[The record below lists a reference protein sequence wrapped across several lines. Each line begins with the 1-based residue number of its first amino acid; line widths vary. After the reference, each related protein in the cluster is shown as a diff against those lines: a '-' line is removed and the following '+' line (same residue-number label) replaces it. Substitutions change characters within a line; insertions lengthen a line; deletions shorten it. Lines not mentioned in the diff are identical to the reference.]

1 MGTKRQHDEVESHG
15 AASEKRHKSYIGRK
29 RQAQEDS
36 GAKKRIR
43 AIERSLRRNQ
53 DMPANVRID
62 LERELASQKQI
73 MEDKAYKKKRS
84 TMISKY
90 HMVRFFGAWSPAGQF
105 CSYSFGI
112 RPAGILLTTRLERKK
127 ASRLVKQLR
136 RQLEQESD
144 ADKAEKIR
152 HDLHIAEVDE
162 AYTLYFPHLETYVG
176 LYSSTAKKTTDEE
189 ETEESKLAAA
199 KAALEAERPPMWAVI
214 EKALAEGPPAL
225 EQLRDRRSPD
235 DTGKIDDTQPPIR
248 PKPTAPSS
256 APERRHNGASQHT
269 RGQQQRPGKGPG
281 TSSKHDNK
289 DISQA
294 LNRRE
299 RRRLMREAQEATNDE
314 DDENGDG
321 GFFEGL

>member
-15 AASEKRHKSYIGRK
+15 AASEKRQKSYVGRK

-73 MEDKAYKKKRS
+73 MMDKAYKKKRS

-90 HMVRFFGAWSPAGQF
+90 HMVRFF
-105 CSYSFGI
+105 
-112 RPAGILLTTRLERKK
+112 ERKK
-127 ASRLVKQLR
+127 ASRLVKQLK

-144 ADKAEKIR
+144 ADKAEKLR

-176 LYSSTAKKTTDEE
+176 LYSSTAKKTPDEE
-189 ETEESKLAAA
+189 ETEESKRAAA

-214 EKALAEGPPAL
+214 ERALAEGPPAL

-248 PKPTAPSS
+248 PQPTAPSS
-256 APERRHNGASQHT
+256 VPERRHNGASQHA
-269 RGQQQRPGKGPG
+269 RGQQQQRPGKGPD

>member
-90 HMVRFFGAWSPAGQF
+90 HMVRFF
-105 CSYSFGI
+105 
-112 RPAGILLTTRLERKK
+112 ERKK
-127 ASRLVKQLR
+127 ASRLVKQLK

-144 ADKAEKIR
+144 ADKAEKLR

-176 LYSSTAKKTTDEE
+176 LYSSTAKKTSDEE

-248 PKPTAPSS
+248 PRPTAPSS

-269 RGQQQRPGKGPG
+269 RGQQQQRPGKGPD

>member
-90 HMVRFFGAWSPAGQF
+90 HMVRFF
-105 CSYSFGI
+105 
-112 RPAGILLTTRLERKK
+112 ERKK
-127 ASRLVKQLR
+127 ASRLVKQLK

-176 LYSSTAKKTTDEE
+176 LYSSTAKKTSDEE

-248 PKPTAPSS
+248 PRPTAPSS

-269 RGQQQRPGKGPG
+269 RGQQQQRPGKGPN

-294 LNRRE
+294 VNRRE

>member
-1 MGTKRQHDEVESHG
+1 MGTKRQHDEAELHG

-90 HMVRFFGAWSPAGQF
+90 HMVRFF
-105 CSYSFGI
+105 
-112 RPAGILLTTRLERKK
+112 ERKK
-127 ASRLVKQLR
+127 ASRLVKQLK

-144 ADKAEKIR
+144 AAKAEKLR

-176 LYSSTAKKTTDEE
+176 LYSSTAKKTSDEE

-214 EKALAEGPPAL
+214 EKALAEGPSAL

-235 DTGKIDDTQPPIR
+235 DTGKIDDAQPPIR
-248 PKPTAPSS
+248 PKPTAPSN

-269 RGQQQRPGKGPG
+269 RGQQQQRPGKGPD
-281 TSSKHDNK
+281 TPSKHDNK

>member
-90 HMVRFFGAWSPAGQF
+90 HMVRFF
-105 CSYSFGI
+105 
-112 RPAGILLTTRLERKK
+112 ERKK
-127 ASRLVKQLR
+127 ASRLVKQLK

-144 ADKAEKIR
+144 ADKAEKLR

-176 LYSSTAKKTTDEE
+176 LYSSTAKKTSDEE

-248 PKPTAPSS
+248 PRPTAPSS

-269 RGQQQRPGKGPG
+269 RGQQQRPGKGPD

-294 LNRRE
+294 VNRRE

>member
-1 MGTKRQHDEVESHG
+1 MGTKRQRDEVESHG
-15 AASEKRHKSYIGRK
+15 AASEKRQKSYVGRK

-73 MEDKAYKKKRS
+73 MQDKAYKKKRS

-90 HMVRFFGAWSPAGQF
+90 HM
-105 CSYSFGI
+105 
-112 RPAGILLTTRLERKK
+112 RKK
-127 ASRLVKQLR
+127 ASRLVKQLK

-144 ADKAEKIR
+144 ADKAEKLR

-176 LYSSTAKKTTDEE
+176 LYSSTAKKTSDEE

-248 PKPTAPSS
+248 PRPTGPSS
-256 APERRHNGASQHT
+256 APEQRHNGASQHA
-269 RGQQQRPGKGPG
+269 RGQQQQQQRAGKGPD

>member
-1 MGTKRQHDEVESHG
+1 MGTKRQHDEVESQG
-15 AASEKRHKSYIGRK
+15 AAAGKRQKSYVGRK

-73 MEDKAYKKKRS
+73 MQDKSYKKKRS

-90 HMVRFFGAWSPAGQF
+90 HMVRFF
-105 CSYSFGI
+105 
-112 RPAGILLTTRLERKK
+112 ERKK
-127 ASRLVKQLR
+127 ASRLVKQLKR
-136 RQLEQESD
+136 KLEQESD
-144 ADKAEKIR
+144 ASEAEKIR

-176 LYSSTAKKTTDEE
+176 LYSSAAKKPDDEE
-189 ETEESKLAAA
+189 ETEESKIAAA
-199 KAALEAERPPMWAVI
+199 KAALEAERPPMWTVI
-214 EKALAEGPPAL
+214 EKALGEGLPAL

-248 PKPTAPSS
+248 PRPAAPSS
-256 APERRHNGASQHT
+256 AAEPRHNGDSRRT
-269 RGQQQRPGKGPG
+269 RDQQRPGKGPD
-281 TSSKHDNK
+281 TSSRHGDK
-289 DISQA
+289 DQHQA

-299 RRRLMREAQEATNDE
+299 RRRLMREAQEAATNDE

>member
-90 HMVRFFGAWSPAGQF
+90 HMVRFF
-105 CSYSFGI
+105 
-112 RPAGILLTTRLERKK
+112 ERKK
-127 ASRLVKQLR
+127 ASRLVKQLK

-176 LYSSTAKKTTDEE
+176 LYSSTAKKTSDEE

-248 PKPTAPSS
+248 PRPTAPSS

-269 RGQQQRPGKGPG
+269 RGQQQQRPGKGPD

>member
-1 MGTKRQHDEVESHG
+1 MRG
-15 AASEKRHKSYIGRK
+15 AL
-29 RQAQEDS
+29 QANS
-36 GAKKRIR
+36 A
-43 AIERSLRRNQ
+43 AISL
-53 DMPANVRID
+53 
-62 LERELASQKQI
+62 
-73 MEDKAYKKKRS
+73 AY
-84 TMISKY
+84 
-90 HMVRFFGAWSPAGQF
+90 GLLD
-105 CSYSFGI
+105 
-112 RPAGILLTTRLERKK
+112 LLTTRLERKK
-127 ASRLVKQLR
+127 ASRLVKQLK

-144 ADKAEKIR
+144 ADKAEKLR
-152 HDLHIAEVDE
+152 HNLHIAEVDE

-176 LYSSTAKKTTDEE
+176 LYSSTAKKTSDEE

-269 RGQQQRPGKGPG
+269 RGQQQQRSGKGPD
-281 TSSKHDNK
+281 TSSKHDKK

-294 LNRRE
+294 VNRRE

-314 DDENGDG
+314 EDENGDG

>member
-90 HMVRFFGAWSPAGQF
+90 HMVRFF
-105 CSYSFGI
+105 
-112 RPAGILLTTRLERKK
+112 ERKK
-127 ASRLVKQLR
+127 ASRLVKQLK

-144 ADKAEKIR
+144 ADKAEKLR

-176 LYSSTAKKTTDEE
+176 LYSSTAKKTSDEE

-269 RGQQQRPGKGPG
+269 RGQQQRPGKGPD

>member
-90 HMVRFFGAWSPAGQF
+90 HMVRFF
-105 CSYSFGI
+105 
-112 RPAGILLTTRLERKK
+112 ERKK
-127 ASRLVKQLR
+127 ASRLVKQLK

-176 LYSSTAKKTTDEE
+176 LYSSTAKKTSDEE

-269 RGQQQRPGKGPG
+269 RRQQQQRPGKGPD

>member
-90 HMVRFFGAWSPAGQF
+90 HMVRFF
-105 CSYSFGI
+105 
-112 RPAGILLTTRLERKK
+112 ERKK
-127 ASRLVKQLR
+127 ASRLVKQLK

-144 ADKAEKIR
+144 ADKAEKLR

-176 LYSSTAKKTTDEE
+176 LYSSTAKKTSDEE

-256 APERRHNGASQHT
+256 APERRHNGASQHP
-269 RGQQQRPGKGPG
+269 RGQQQRPGKGPDA
-281 TSSKHDNK
+281 SSKHDNK

-321 GFFEGL
+321 GFFEGF

>member
-1 MGTKRQHDEVESHG
+1 M
-15 AASEKRHKSYIGRK
+15 
-29 RQAQEDS
+29 
-36 GAKKRIR
+36 
-43 AIERSLRRNQ
+43 
-53 DMPANVRID
+53 
-62 LERELASQKQI
+62 
-73 MEDKAYKKKRS
+73 
-84 TMISKY
+84 
-90 HMVRFFGAWSPAGQF
+90 
-105 CSYSFGI
+105 
-112 RPAGILLTTRLERKK
+112 
-127 ASRLVKQLR
+127 KQLK

-176 LYSSTAKKTTDEE
+176 LYSSTAKKTSDEE

-269 RGQQQRPGKGPG
+269 RGQQQQRPGKGPD

-294 LNRRE
+294 VNRRE
-299 RRRLMREAQEATNDE
+299 RRRLMREAQEAANDE

>member
-1 MGTKRQHDEVESHG
+1 MGTKREYDEVESQGADRGHG
-15 AASEKRHKSYIGRK
+15 ASGKRQKSYIGRK

-53 DMPANVRID
+53 DMPVNVRID

-73 MEDKAYKKKRS
+73 VADQEYKRKRS

-90 HMVRFFGAWSPAGQF
+90 HMVRFF
-105 CSYSFGI
+105 
-112 RPAGILLTTRLERKK
+112 ERKK

-136 RQLEQESD
+136 RKLEQESD
-144 ADKAEKIR
+144 SSEAEKIR

-176 LYSSTAKKTTDEE
+176 LYSSNAKKTAEE
-189 ETEESKLAAA
+189 ETEEGKIAAA
-199 KAALEAERPPMWAVI
+199 KAALEAERPPMWSVI
-214 EKALAEGPPAL
+214 EKALAEGTPAL
-225 EQLRDRRSPD
+225 EKLRDRRSPD
-235 DTGKIDDTQPPIR
+235 DNGEIDDTQPPIR
-248 PKPTAPSS
+248 PRATPKAASNTPAP
-256 APERRHNGASQHT
+256 RHSNASRANDGASRKNQE
-269 RGQQQRPGKGPG
+269 QQQRSGKAPELQ
-281 TSSKHDNK
+281 SSYGDKEQHPE
-289 DISQA
+289 

-299 RRRLMREAQEATNDE
+299 RRRLMREALAAAPNDE

>member
-90 HMVRFFGAWSPAGQF
+90 HMVRFF
-105 CSYSFGI
+105 
-112 RPAGILLTTRLERKK
+112 ERKK
-127 ASRLVKQLR
+127 ASRLVKQLK

-144 ADKAEKIR
+144 AAKAEKLR

-176 LYSSTAKKTTDEE
+176 LYSSTAKKTSDEE

-248 PKPTAPSS
+248 PRPTAPSS

-269 RGQQQRPGKGPG
+269 RGQQQQRPGKGPD

-294 LNRRE
+294 RNRRE

>member
-1 MGTKRQHDEVESHG
+1 MGTKRQFDEVESRGAGRGHG
-15 AASEKRHKSYIGRK
+15 ASGKRQKSYVGRK

-73 MEDKAYKKKRS
+73 MEDKAYRKKRS
-84 TMISKY
+84 IMISKY
-90 HMVRFFGAWSPAGQF
+90 HMVRFF
-105 CSYSFGI
+105 
-112 RPAGILLTTRLERKK
+112 ERKK
-127 ASRLVKQLR
+127 ASRLLKQLKR
-136 RQLEQESD
+136 RLEQETD
-144 ADKAEKIR
+144 PGEAAKIR
-152 HDLHIAEVDE
+152 HNLHIAEVDE

-176 LYSSTAKKTTDEE
+176 LYSTTASQTAEE
-189 ETEESKLAAA
+189 ETEEGKLAAA
-199 KAALEAERPPMWAVI
+199 KAALEAERPPMWTVI

-225 EQLRDRRSPD
+225 EKLRDRRSPD
-235 DTGKIDDTQPPIR
+235 DTGETDDRQPPIR
-248 PKPTAPSS
+248 PRPTAPSRT
-256 APERRHNGASQHT
+256 PESRHNGTSRHNQE
-269 RGQQQRPGKGPG
+269 QLQRPGKAPDS
-281 TSSKHDNK
+281 SSKHGSKGN
-289 DISQA
+289 QE

-299 RRRLMREAQEATNDE
+299 RRKLMREAVTATNDE

>member
-1 MGTKRQHDEVESHG
+1 MGTKRQHDETESQG
-15 AASEKRHKSYIGRK
+15 AASGKRQKSYVGRK
-29 RQAQEDS
+29 RQAQDDS

-73 MEDKAYKKKRS
+73 MLDKAYKKKRS

-90 HMVRFFGAWSPAGQF
+90 HMVRFF
-105 CSYSFGI
+105 
-112 RPAGILLTTRLERKK
+112 ERKK
-127 ASRLVKQLR
+127 ASRLVKQLK
-136 RQLEQESD
+136 RQLEQETD
-144 ADKAEKIR
+144 ADKTEKLR

-176 LYSSTAKKTTDEE
+176 LYSSAAKKTADEE
-189 ETEESKLAAA
+189 ETEESKRAAA
-199 KAALEAERPPMWAVI
+199 KAALEAERPPMWTVI

-235 DTGKIDDTQPPIR
+235 DTGEIDDTQPPIR
-248 PKPTAPSS
+248 PQPTAPSN
-256 APERRHNGASQHT
+256 AAEPRHNGPSRHA
-269 RGQQQRPGKGPG
+269 RGQQQQRPGKGPD
-281 TSSKHDNK
+281 TTSKHGDK
-289 DISQA
+289 DKPEPV
-294 LNRRE
+294 NRRE
-299 RRRLMREAQEATNDE
+299 RRRLMREAQEAANDE